1 MYEVMGFSIMMSYF
15 WILKA
20 VAICILCYVFYDIIK
35 SKKISKVKAIFYG
48 IIVITILVAG
58 NSVRL
63 VPNTAVVNA
72 KIDKVIEAQKVLPE
86 KVIDKSF
93 EEATKQL
100 KGISKEELK

>member
-15 WILKA
+15 WILKVIA
-20 VAICILCYVFYDIIK
+20 TIIIVYVLYDIFRGNVT
-35 SKKISKVKAIFYG
+35 SKLKAIMYMA
-48 IIVITILVAG
+48 IIVGIMIIVS
-58 NSVRL
+58 SVRL

-72 KIDKVIEAQKVLPE
+72 KIDKVIESQKVLPE

>member
-1 MYEVMGFSIMMSYF
+1 MYEVMGFSVMMSYF
-15 WILKA
+15 WILKVIA
-20 VAICILCYVFYDIIK
+20 TIIIVYVLYDISRDNVT
-35 SKKISKVKAIFYG
+35 SKLKAIIYMA
-48 IIVITILVAG
+48 IIVGIMIIVS
-58 NSVRL
+58 SVRL
-63 VPNTAVVNA
+63 VPNTAAMNS

>member
-15 WILKA
+15 WILKV
-20 VAICILCYVFYDIIK
+20 VAICILCYVFYDSIN
-35 SKKISKVKAIFYG
+35 SKELSKVKAIFYG

-63 VPNTAVVNA
+63 VPNTTVVNA